1 MKDIKKTIWEL
12 TYKEKENKMKTE
24 KLIHTSVNCAKCG
37 STNLKFDKPY
47 FYADILR
54 VAIECGDCGLYGTQE
69 HKLIFLGTNVVDMKD
84 YSETFID
91 AGESLKGE

>member
-1 MKDIKKTIWEL
+1 
-12 TYKEKENKMKTE
+12 MKTE

-37 STNLKFDKPY
+37 GTNLKFDKPY

-54 VAIECGDCGLYGTQE
+54 VLIKCGDCGLVGKQE
-69 HKLIFLGTNVVDMKD
+69 YKLIFLGTNLVDMKD

>member
-1 MKDIKKTIWEL
+1 LLAI
-12 TYKEKENKMKTE
+12 KEKGNKMKTE

-54 VAIECGDCGLYGTQE
+54 VAIQCGNCGLVGTQE
-69 HKLIFLGTNVVDMKD
+69 YKLVFLGTSIDK
-84 YSETFID
+84 ETFID